1 MLKNIIH
8 SKIVKPFQSMRKKT
22 DDDDHD
28 DDDDERCVV
37 VS

>member
-8 SKIVKPFQSMRKKT
+8 SKIVKPFQSMRKT
-22 DDDDHD
+22 DDDDS
-28 DDDDERCVV
+28 CVV